1 VRAPSYNT
9 QQHVAR
15 QSNWIR
21 QNPYAADLG
30 VKLEAADAASAR
42 FSLRHEERNA
52 MAGSLHGGA
61 IASLISIATRA
72 VVHASAPAKTP
83 LCTASMHVDYVRAAR
98 KSLTVEARLRRRVR
112 ELAFFETRMED
123 EGGDLVAFASSVVS
137 EGRTAV
143 AGASP
148 TAVRD
153 ALRPESLSPNANTE
167 AIHEATAA
175 IPFLSRRQLRIEE
188 VAGGRVGVAIGPATV
203 NLDGDDGCMDE
214 GALLTLID
222 AAGATCP
229 WTIASPSSGVTGA
242 TIALTAQVLGP
253 LPKGGLVAHAAIRAQ
268 DGRLYWSDVTISDS
282 HSRQVHAFGTVL
294 YRFSQRDPS

>member
-1 VRAPSYNT
+1 MTESIA
-9 QQHVAR
+9 
-15 QSNWIR
+15 NWIR
-21 QNPYAADLG
+21 QNPYAVDLG
-30 VKLEAADAASAR
+30 VKLEAADGASAR
-42 FSLRHEERNA
+42 FSLRHEERNT
-52 MAGSLHGGA
+52 MAGNLHGGA
-61 IASLISIATRA
+61 IASLVSIATRA

-83 LCTASMHVDYVRAAR
+83 LCTASMHVGYVRAAR
-98 KSLTVEARLRRRVR
+98 QSLTVEARLIRRVR

-123 EGGDLVAFASSVVS
+123 EGGDLVAFASSVVG
-137 EGRTAV
+137 EGRTAG

-167 AIHEATAA
+167 ALHEAMAA
-175 IPFLSRRQLRIEE
+175 IPFASRRQLRIEE
-188 VAGGRVGVAIGPATV
+188 VAGGMIGVVVGTATV
-203 NLDGDDGCMDE
+203 NLDCDGFMDE
-214 GALLTLID
+214 GALLALID

-229 WTIASPSSGVTGA
+229 WTIVSPSSGVTGA

-253 LPKGGLVAHAAIRAQ
+253 LPKGGLIARAAIRAQ
-268 DGRLYWSDVTISDS
+268 DGRLYFSDVTISDS